1 MDNTTALSY
10 LLKMGGTKDQNL
22 IRISEEIW
30 NYLISEGIMITAE
43 HLPGKLNM
51 RADWPSRYSKDFS
64 EWKLLPQIFNQVCM
78 KLGSLEI
85 FASHLSHQLPHYYA
99 WRPDP
104 HSLATDAMQQTW
116 SQKTL
121 YAFPNFK
128 STEQIRERTNKSSRN
143 TSMANS
149 RLAPGVTTVISVSDS
164 HSEKFK
170 LVDQ

>member
-99 WRPDP
+99 WRPDT
-104 HSLATDAMQQTW
+104 HSLATDAMVN
-116 SQKTL
+116 KH